1 MNEPV
6 TARDVM
12 NRSYVGVSEADSVA
26 GAAELMRDEGVDG
39 AVVLRGS
46 DPVGIVSSIDIID
59 IVATGRDPVEI
70 EVSEVM
76 TDHLVSVTVDQRFED
91 AITALA
97 DSNLRH
103 ILVMDDGDIA
113 GVLSEHDV
121 VTAHSMMSI
130 GPGEAGT
137 AVPPEVQAEL
147 NPEGIA
153 TQGVCEICGS
163 LSQDLV
169 EVNGQVV
176 CPACREI

>member
-12 NRSYVGVSEADSVA
+12 NRSYLGVSEADSVA
-26 GAAELMRDEGVDG
+26 GAAELMRDEAVDG

-46 DPVGIVSSIDIID
+46 DPVGVVSAAD
-59 IVATGRDPVEI
+59 IVGVVADGRDPAEVE
-70 EVSEVM
+70 VAEVM
-76 TDHLVSVTVDQRFED
+76 TDHLISIKVDQRFKE

-97 DSNLRH
+97 DSDVRH
-103 ILVMDDGDIA
+103 ILVMDNGDIA

-130 GPGEAGT
+130 GPGDGGT
-137 AVPPEVQAEL
+137 TVPPEVEAEL

-169 EVNGQVV
+169 DVNGQIV
-176 CPACREI
+176 CQACREI